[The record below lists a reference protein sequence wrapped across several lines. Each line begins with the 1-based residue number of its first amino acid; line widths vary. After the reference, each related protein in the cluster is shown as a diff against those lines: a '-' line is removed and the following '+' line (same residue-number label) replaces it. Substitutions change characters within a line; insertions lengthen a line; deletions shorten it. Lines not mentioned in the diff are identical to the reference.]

1 MIECQLKFALWR
13 KKIKDK
19 RRLKGNEKIRLKN
32 CGTSEN

>member
-1 MIECQLKFALWR
+1 ME

-32 CGTSEN
+32 CGTS